1 MRWLATALGNVQ
13 RSHTCD
19 ATESGGKP
27 PHSKALRRGV
37 THHYNPRVRFVKVAV
52 VAVLLV
58 AFVLLV
64 RALPVADWL
73 EQFKGWVQG
82 VGPIGYVLY
91 VLVYIA
97 CCVLL
102 VPALALTLGAGAIF
116 GFAGGAI
123 VNLIGATLGASAAF
137 LLART
142 VLRHRVE
149 RMTAGSAKFAALDR
163 AITREG
169 TKIMWLVRVSGF
181 PPFTWVNY
189 AFGLTGIHITPF
201 LVTTFFGI
209 IPGTIAFTYAGA
221 AGAAALSGNGNRVL
235 LIVTAAGAI
244 LVSALVARI
253 ATQAIRRAGV
263 ETVES

>member
-1 MRWLATALGNVQ
+1 MRV
-13 RSHTCD
+13 
-19 ATESGGKP
+19 
-27 PHSKALRRGV
+27 
-37 THHYNPRVRFVKVAV
+37 VKI
-52 VAVLLV
+52 VLLV
-58 AFVLLV
+58 VFLAAFVMLV
-64 RALPVADWL
+64 RWLPVADWL

-91 VLVYIA
+91 VLVYIV

-201 LVTTFFGI
+201 LMTTFFGI

-235 LIVTAAGAI
+235 LIVTAAGAV
-244 LVSALVARI
+244 LVSALIARI

-263 ETVES
+263 EDEATAG